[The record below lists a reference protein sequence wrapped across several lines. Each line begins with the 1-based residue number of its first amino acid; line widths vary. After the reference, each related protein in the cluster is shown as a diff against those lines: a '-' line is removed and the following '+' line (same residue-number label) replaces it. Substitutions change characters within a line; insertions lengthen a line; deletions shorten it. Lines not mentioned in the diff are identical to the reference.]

1 MSTSTLVIRAAT
13 AADLPSITAL
23 VEQLNREEGY
33 EVSAS
38 VAQLHAVLFGT
49 DARVRM
55 HALVAL
61 QGEQI
66 IGTVLYYWGFD
77 TVSASDGFH
86 LADIVVAKPHR
97 TRGVGSALFRALS
110 AECLREGGQWIS
122 LTVLKKNAR
131 AQQFYQ
137 RHGMVEIGVN
147 FYAIGPKGLARCAQ
161 M

>member
-1 MSTSTLVIRAAT
+1 LHIRVAT
-13 AADLPSITAL
+13 TNDLPVITAL

-33 EVSAS
+33 DVSATLE
-38 VAQLHAVLFGT
+38 QLQAVLWEKES
-49 DARVRM
+49 RVRM
-55 HALVAL
+55 QALVAE
-61 QGEQI
+61 QGAEV

-77 TVSASDGFH
+77 TVSASYGYH
-86 LADIVVAKPHR
+86 LADIVVAKPYR
-97 TRGVGSALFRALS
+97 LRGVGSALFRAL
-110 AECLREGGQWIS
+110 AAQCLREQGQWVS

-137 RHGMVEIGVN
+137 RHGMVEIDVN

>member
-1 MSTSTLVIRAAT
+1 LSTSTPVIRAAT
-13 AADLPSITAL
+13 MADLPSITAL

-38 VAQLHAVLFGT
+38 MEQLHAVLFGT
-49 DARVRM
+49 QARVRM

-61 QGEQI
+61 QGEQVVGAI
-66 IGTVLYYWGFD
+66 LYYWGFD

-86 LADIVVAKPHR
+86 LADIVVVPAQR
-97 TRGVGSALFRALS
+97 ACGIGSTLFRAL
-110 AECLREGGQWIS
+110 AAQCLQDGGQWIS

-137 RHGMVEIGVN
+137 RHGMVEIDVN